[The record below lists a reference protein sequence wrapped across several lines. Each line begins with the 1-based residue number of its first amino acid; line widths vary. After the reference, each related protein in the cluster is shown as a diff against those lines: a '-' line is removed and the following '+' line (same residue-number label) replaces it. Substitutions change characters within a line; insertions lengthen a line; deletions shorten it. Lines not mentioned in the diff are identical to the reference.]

1 MVTFAAPSPNFIW
14 GGYRQRRVLSGSRSR
29 LGKVFGIGA
38 RDLVASAGRAALD
51 RVKGKAPQRRR
62 TESTVFCGF
71 QPLDASAVTICSV
84 TIGQKWRFSVGRRL
98 IADYAS
104 APIGG
109 IELGAAGAARGR
121 ARARGGAPF
130 RCEFCPTPV
139 ARIAAGLREKFLAP
153 MPVSAGRANSAI
165 GHGVGGR
172 GAPALPRTGRSEA
185 EKTGPGAGKPRER
198 TLAARSDAAANL
210 DAVVAMVQGGG
221 RPFGVKGTATLCAPG
236 LDVN

>member
-1 MVTFAAPSPNFIW
+1 MVTLAAPSPNLIW
-14 GGYRQRRVLSGSRSR
+14 GGYRQRRVLSGSRA
-29 LGKVFGIGA
+29 GAAKVFGIGA

-62 TESTVFCGF
+62 TESAVFCGF
-71 QPLDASAVTICSV
+71 QRLAAIAVTICSV

-109 IELGAAGAARGR
+109 IEPGAAGAARGH

-153 MPVSAGRANSAI
+153 MPASAGRAKTAV
-165 GHGVGGR
+165 GHRVGGR
-172 GAPALPRTGRSEA
+172 GVPALARTGRNEA

-198 TLAARSDAAANL
+198 TLAARAGAAASV
-210 DAVVAMVQGGG
+210 DAVDAMVQGSG
-221 RPFGVKGTATLCAPG
+221 RPIGVKGTATVCAPG